1 MKNIKFIGMVCLV
14 ILTSNLVSAKVVYG
28 EDNLKEHVVEQENKS
43 EEEQLK
49 KQYES
54 DNRKS
59 VMSLDEYQK
68 FHKIISNQD
77 NTEYNQ
83 PNSPSLKS
91 NFDTASSVRDQI
103 VAEAKKH
110 LGKPYTQT
118 NPTRLGPNAFDCS
131 GLAYYVYKT
140 VTGKDIKNVTWEQE
154 YSGQMISIGEAQ
166 PGDLYFWGARGNTSH
181 VAICIGNQ
189 QYIHAPDFGKTVEIS
204 PIWDSFKP
212 SFAVRILPDT
222 PAQKFKIN
230 DRVKIKKTATNWVG
244 SSKLT
249 DYDYT
254 RVLLVEGYES
264 NGVKLRIPGEWAG
277 IIKESD
283 LEKVTPA
290 FKKGDYVK
298 IKRTATKWVGSSNL
312 SDNDYKRTHIVEGI
326 NSNGAITIRIP
337 GSWAGSIREEDLE
350 IDNTISD
357 FKVGTNV
364 SFGLDALKWIGGA
377 DIGYDNM
384 MRSYKISKLN
394 GDGTIYV
401 RTLDDAWGG
410 NVSINDLMLLRA
422 NNIASNDVIK
432 LRAAATNWVDGKP
445 INIENKT
452 TRSFIVKERKDNK
465 LHIYSDAA
473 SGWSAWI
480 YDWDALLERK
490 HKVTPEI
497 DYDKKYVVMNQ
508 NSSVWNAYKGVS
520 LNVKISLSEY
530 DSVYKVVDKNSES
543 TKIQSV
549 TDSSIFGWVYNNQVS
564 AAPNSI
570 STRGDKVK
578 LKSSASRWT
587 NGEAI
592 NIDNKTTR
600 TFLVKER
607 KDNQLLL
614 YSDAGWQEWA
624 YDWDVNK

>member
-1 MKNIKFIGMVCLV
+1 MKKIRLMSTMCLFWV
-14 ILTSNLVSAKVVYG
+14 AGNLMFTTEVYG
-28 EDNLKEHVVEQENKS
+28 EDNQGENTVQQETKVDDK
-43 EEEQLK
+43 EQLNE
-49 KQYES
+49 QYES
-54 DNRKS
+54 DNRKKT
-59 VMSLDEYQK
+59 MSFEEYENFRK
-68 FHKIISNQD
+68 TISSQN
-77 NTEYNQ
+77 NSEYNRQ
-83 PNSPSLKS
+83 GSPELKA
-91 NFDTASSVRDQI
+91 NLAATSVRDQI

-154 YSGQMISIGEAQ
+154 YSGDMISVAEAK
-166 PGDLYFWGARGNTSH
+166 PGDLYFWGARGNTYH
-181 VAICIGNQ
+181 VAICIGNN
-189 QYIHAPDFGKTVEIS
+189 QYVHAPDFGKTVEIS
-204 PIWDSFKP
+204 PIWDEFRP

-222 PAQKFKIN
+222 PVQKFKVN
-230 DRVKIKKTATNWVG
+230 DRVKIKKTATHWVG
-244 SSKLT
+244 SGKLS

-254 RVLLVEGYES
+254 RVLIVEEYQS

-277 IIKESD
+277 IIKEAD
-283 LEKVTPA
+283 LEKATPA

-312 SDNDYKRTHIVEGI
+312 AEEDYQRTHIVEGI

-337 GSWAGSIREEDLE
+337 GSWAGNIREEDLE
-350 IDNTISD
+350 RDISKAD

-364 SFGLDALKWIGGA
+364 SFGMSALKWIGSST
-377 DIGYDNM
+377 ISYDDM
-384 MRSYKISKLN
+384 MRPYKISKVN
-394 GDGTIYV
+394 DDGTFYV

-410 NVSINDLMLLRA
+410 NISINDMMLKRS
-422 NNIASNDVIK
+422 NSIGTNDVVK
-432 LRAAATNWVDGKP
+432 LRAAATNWADGKP

-473 SGWSAWI
+473 SGWSAWL
-480 YDWDALLERK
+480 YDWDAVLERK
-490 HKVTPEI
+490 HKTTPET
-497 DYDKKYVVMNQ
+497 DYNKKYVVMNQ

-520 LNVKISLSEY
+520 SNVKISLNEY
-530 DSVYKVVDKNSES
+530 DSVYKVVDKNSEA

-549 TDSSIFGWVYNNQVS
+549 ADSSIFGWVYNNQVS
-564 AAPNSI
+564 AAPNN
-570 STRGDKVK
+570 TFARGDKVK
-578 LKSSASRWT
+578 LKSSASRWAS
-587 NGEAI
+587 GETI

-600 TFLVKER
+600 TFLIKER

-614 YSDAGWQEWA
+614 YSDAGWQAWA
-624 YDWDVNK
+624 YDWDVAK

>member
-1 MKNIKFIGMVCLV
+1 MKKIVLTGLLLAGFYSVSLMKVDLV
-14 ILTSNLVSAKVVYG
+14 HGAESEEVTTSSVVETSQKRDEALQKLIEQGITDEEARWFKSVPDLSSVDTVSYTAFSMNDQQTKVV
-28 EDNLKEHVVEQENKS
+28 N
-43 EEEQLK
+43 
-49 KQYES
+49 
-54 DNRKS
+54 
-59 VMSLDEYQK
+59 
-68 FHKIISNQD
+68 
-77 NTEYNQ
+77 
-83 PNSPSLKS
+83 
-91 NFDTASSVRDQI
+91 
-103 VAEAKKH
+103 EAKKY
-110 LGKPYTQT
+110 LGVPYLYGGST
-118 NPTRLGPNAFDCS
+118 PAGFDCS
-131 GLAYYVYKT
+131 GLVQYVYKQSVGINLPRT
-140 VTGKDIKNVTWEQE
+140 TYEQDKVGKSVSMN
-154 YSGQMISIGEAQ
+154 SLLS
-166 PGDLYFWGARGNTSH
+166 GDLLFWIGDDGRTSH
-181 VAICIGNQ
+181 VAIYIGNGS
-189 QYIHAPDFGKTVEIS
+189 YIHSPTPGTVVQVQTIKNWS
-204 PIWDSFKP
+204 PQ
-212 SFAVRILPDT
+212 FARRILPDT

-337 GSWAGSIREEDLE
+337 GSWAGNIREEDLE

-410 NVSINDLMLLRA
+410 NVSINDLMLLRS

-452 TRSFIVKERKDNK
+452 TRSFIVKE
-465 LHIYSDAA
+465 
-473 SGWSAWI
+473 
-480 YDWDALLERK
+480 
-490 HKVTPEI
+490 
-497 DYDKKYVVMNQ
+497 
-508 NSSVWNAYKGVS
+508 
-520 LNVKISLSEY
+520 KII
-530 DSVYKVVDKNSES
+530 N
-543 TKIQSV
+543 
-549 TDSSIFGWVYNNQVS
+549 SIFIPMLPRDGQ
-564 AAPNSI
+564 
-570 STRGDKVK
+570 RGFMI
-578 LKSSASRWT
+578 
-587 NGEAI
+587 GM
-592 NIDNKTTR
+592 
-600 TFLVKER
+600 
-607 KDNQLLL
+607 L
-614 YSDAGWQEWA
+614 Y
-624 YDWDVNK
+624 